1 LVNNNLKEYNM
12 FKDVKIATDAEVF
25 VQTKGGIISSV
36 AGRLGCTKEDKLE
49 FEGYRLQE
57 DNVLAEFDIDTHEE
71 YLPFNAQ
78 IEKALMGTAHFV
90 QNNLDMYLTDIAS
103 HEYTRE
109 ELESFDQTA
118 FVFGC
123 NPDYNIRNGRR
134 NRMPRARQGLRTAG
148 AHVHFGWD
156 HMDGIKYDMPEL
168 QRRVGTM
175 CDYMLGLES
184 LILDPDTRRRD
195 LYGKAGAVRL
205 KEYGVEYRSLSNFWI
220 FSADNRK
227 WCFDGAKT
235 AFSIANSVKYESVTS
250 TIRHDAVQKVI
261 NNGDKASATS
271 MLLEL
276 EEFKL
281 CL

>member
-1 LVNNNLKEYNM
+1 MSITNN
-12 FKDVKIATDAEVF
+12 VKIATDAEVF
-25 VQTKGGIISSV
+25 VQTPQGVVSSV
-36 AGRLGCTKEDKLE
+36 AGRLGCTKDDKLE
-49 FEGYRLQE
+49 FTGYRLQE
-57 DNVLAEFDIDTHEE
+57 DNVLAEFDTDTH
-71 YLPFNAQ
+71 LGFNTFDDQ
-78 IEKALMGTAHFV
+78 VCNALFGTAEFV
-90 QNNLDMYLTDIAS
+90 KEKLGFYLTDIAS

-148 AHVHFGWD
+148 AHVHFGWEHID
-156 HMDGIKYDMPEL
+156 NGVIHDLPEM

-175 CDYMLGLES
+175 CDYLLGLES
-184 LILDPDTRRRD
+184 VLIDPDTRRRQ

-220 FSADNRK
+220 FNQDNRK
-227 WCFDGAKT
+227 WCFDNSKL
-235 AFSIANSVKYESVTS
+235 AFTIANSGNYEKLTS
-250 TIRHDAVQKVI
+250 ILRHDVVQKTI
-261 NNGDKASATS
+261 NKGDKGMATRQ
-271 MLLEL
+271 LTIVK
-276 EEFKL
+276 EFLK